1 VLPLDGV
8 HVPRRLARTV
18 RAEPFEIRID
28 SAFDAV
34 VEACAASRPG
44 RLETWIN
51 KPIQRLYGQL
61 FARGLAH
68 SVECWD
74 GEEMVGGLYGVAFGA
89 CFFGESMFSTRRDA
103 SKVALIHLAGR
114 LIAGEYR
121 LLDTQFI
128 TEHLEQFGTVE
139 ITRADYRRRLGRA
152 WTAQADFYRLGA
164 AAAGAE
170 VLQAI
175 SQAS

>member
-1 VLPLDGV
+1 
-8 HVPRRLARTV
+8 
-18 RAEPFEIRID
+18 
-28 SAFDAV
+28 
-34 VEACAASRPG
+34 
-44 RLETWIN
+44 
-51 KPIQRLYGQL
+51 
-61 FARGLAH
+61 
-68 SVECWD
+68 
-74 GEEMVGGLYGVAFGA
+74 MVGGLYGVAFGA

-103 SKVALIHLAGR
+103 SKVALVHLAGR
-114 LIAGEYR
+114 LIAGDYR

-139 ITRADYRRRLGRA
+139 ITRADYRRSLGRA

-164 AAAGAE
+164 AATGAE